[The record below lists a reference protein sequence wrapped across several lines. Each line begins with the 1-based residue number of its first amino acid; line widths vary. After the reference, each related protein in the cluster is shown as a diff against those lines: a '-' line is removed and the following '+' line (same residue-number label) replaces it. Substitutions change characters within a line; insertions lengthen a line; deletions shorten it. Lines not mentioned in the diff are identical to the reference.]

1 MSPDSYA
8 SLTAALGAIGLTG
21 QQVGPHQLVV
31 SAQEGAVW
39 PDRGNSFWLSL
50 QNGACYLGTWSPACY
65 RIPSGQDVIAL
76 CSACMEVSESAM
88 YRVPDDIVARFG
100 LERISDDEF
109 ERLFPENDHAS
120 PARATRATK
129 MWVVTVD
136 EKGREKDDGH
146 WVDIP
151 EPDSFASDGFA
162 HIESYVSRLLQSS
175 ARYTSLIIGTP
186 DEQIAVGIGQRG
198 GIRDFSISVDWRS
211 EPDREKAIRKFFGER
226 RLTIY
231 RDYLAGNGDVPDA
244 TRCLDYYLPSDV
256 HFITA
261 LTKDVLR
268 EIYQLREDDALDFIY
283 EEDSDAV

>member
-8 SLTAALGAIGLTG
+8 SLTDALNAIGLSA
-21 QQVGPHQLVV
+21 QQMRPHQLIV
-31 SAQEGAVW
+31 SAQPGPVW

-50 QNGACYLGTWSPACY
+50 QSGAWYLSTWLPACY
-65 RIPSGQDVIAL
+65 RIPSDQDVVAL
-76 CSACMEVSESAM
+76 CSACMKAGESAM
-88 YRVPDDIVARFG
+88 YQVPDDIVALFG

-109 ERLFPENDHAS
+109 ERLFPENDHAT
-120 PARATRATK
+120 PMHAPRATK
-129 MWVVTVD
+129 MWVRSVD
-136 EKGREKDDGH
+136 ANGNDLGDGH

-151 EPDSFASDGFA
+151 EPDSFASNGFA

-186 DEQIAVGIGQRG
+186 DEQIAVGLGQRG
-198 GIRDFSISVDWRS
+198 GIQDFSISVDLRS

-256 HFITA
+256 QFITA

-268 EIYQLREDDALDFIY
+268 EIYQLREHDALDFTY
-283 EEDSDAV
+283 EEHSNAV